1 MANTF
6 RRSYLK
12 VDSGELLNALTGSRP
27 ALVHYNGGP
36 RMRLGARRLLEQM
49 PFWPPPPEPEP
60 RSDDALVASHEA
72 AVAATRAA
80 AETRASAAS
89 QQLQQPPSSPA
100 ALDDIDDDE
109 SSEEDDHV
117 GGGAMDAV
125 DAGGVGEEPR
135 KCGEVATTSASAA
148 TLGQEEHTQAQLVA
162 EAAAPGPA
170 TAPAEPAQATTATKG
185 VEEDKVTAILV
196 HAAAA
201 AEAEAET
208 ETDTGGGGGGDEDR
222 RRGSWLYPSA
232 APQLPAEGGSSVP
245 GFDPSADGETAD
257 AATEALL
264 LAARRDDVA
273 GIMAA
278 LEQGAEVDFEFG
290 SRYGAPEGYTALMS
304 ACARGRL
311 ASARALLQA
320 GADPNF
326 VSSWGELVAFW
337 AIDAGKEMIELLVEY
352 GCDLDEISPRGWTAL
367 SYAAAAGEYSRS
379 YAGVSGGPAAVLLD
393 LGATRQGLGPPALL
407 SQRVR
412 PGEYL
417 EVTLPA
423 R

>member
-162 EAAAPGPA
+162 EAAHVSCHLA
-170 TAPAEPAQATTATKG
+170 
-185 VEEDKVTAILV
+185 V
-196 HAAAA
+196 
-201 AEAEAET
+201 
-208 ETDTGGGGGGDEDR
+208 R
-222 RRGSWLYPSA
+222 SA
-232 APQLPAEGGSSVP
+232 H
-245 GFDPSADGETAD
+245 
-257 AATEALL
+257 
-264 LAARRDDVA
+264 ARR
-273 GIMAA
+273 
-278 LEQGAEVDFEFG
+278 
-290 SRYGAPEGYTALMS
+290 S
-304 ACARGRL
+304 C
-311 ASARALLQA
+311 LQ
-320 GADPNF
+320 
-326 VSSWGELVAFW
+326 
-337 AIDAGKEMIELLVEY
+337 
-352 GCDLDEISPRGWTAL
+352 
-367 SYAAAAGEYSRS
+367 
-379 YAGVSGGPAAVLLD
+379 
-393 LGATRQGLGPPALL
+393 
-407 SQRVR
+407 
-412 PGEYL
+412 
-417 EVTLPA
+417 
-423 R
+423 